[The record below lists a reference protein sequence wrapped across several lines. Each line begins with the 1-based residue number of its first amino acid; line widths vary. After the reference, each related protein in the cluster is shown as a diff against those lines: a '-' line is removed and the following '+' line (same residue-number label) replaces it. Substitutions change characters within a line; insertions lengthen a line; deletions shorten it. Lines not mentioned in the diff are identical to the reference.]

1 VRSRIVHLTDAGRAL
16 RARAEGIPAAILADL
31 QMNIDELAALR
42 DTLNALTERVEQR
55 SGQS

>member
-1 VRSRIVHLTDAGRAL
+1 MQA
-16 RARAEGIPAAILADL
+16 
-31 QMNIDELAALR
+31 NIDELAALR

>member
-1 VRSRIVHLTDAGRAL
+1 MSVDAAL

-42 DTLNALTERVEQR
+42 DTLNALTDRVEQR